1 MPVKDYFTILELE
14 PSASLPEIRKAYR
27 KLAQLHHPDKTGNEP
42 YSAARF
48 AEIKE
53 AYEILTDPNKK
64 EHYLQQR
71 WYQQSTGNRKTQPLI
86 TPVAML
92 KQVLEL
98 ERYVSRLDTF
108 RMDRE
113 GLVQYMLELFA
124 DETLEKLRAFK
135 ETETVHA
142 ILDTM
147 LRAMKPLKPHQAAQ
161 VTAQLQ
167 KMAPADPYL
176 SSRLDDFLH
185 RAKKSAR
192 QEKYGVVLAL
202 VITLLICLII
212 YLLGR

>member
-53 AYEILTDPNKK
+53 AYEVLTDPAKK
-64 EHYLQQR
+64 EYYLQQR
-71 WYQQSTGNRKTQPLI
+71 WYDQSMGRRKSQPLI
-86 TPVAML
+86 TPENLL

-98 ERYVSRLDTF
+98 ERYVSRLDIF
-108 RMDRE
+108 RMDRQ
-113 GLVQYMLELFA
+113 GLLEYMLELFS
-124 DETLEKLRAFK
+124 DETLEKIRVFK
-135 ETETVHA
+135 DSGTNQA
-142 ILDTM
+142 ILETM
-147 LRAMKPLKPHQAAQ
+147 LRALKPLKPDQAAQ

-167 KMAPADPYL
+167 KLAPADPAVSHQL
-176 SSRLDDFLH
+176 SQFL
-185 RAKKSAR
+185 RQAQKRER
-192 QEKYGVVLAL
+192 QEKYGFVLVLVLTAL
-202 VITLLICLII
+202 LCLII